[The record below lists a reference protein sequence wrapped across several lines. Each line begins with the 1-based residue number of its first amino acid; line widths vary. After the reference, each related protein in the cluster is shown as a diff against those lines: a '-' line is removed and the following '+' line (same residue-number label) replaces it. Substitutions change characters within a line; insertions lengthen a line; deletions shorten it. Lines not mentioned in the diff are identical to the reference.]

1 MTLGVTRVAPSGYDP
16 RLEHLEITP
25 RMTAPLRLLALTLT
39 VALLSGCAA
48 VRNFE
53 FRNLGI
59 PPVHRVTIQQGNVI
73 TQEMIDRLRPG
84 MTRRQVQFVMGEPIL
99 GNTFQADRWE
109 YLYTIQVGSQ
119 PRRQQRLTLHFEG
132 DALNSFEGD
141 FAPGEITLA
150 QDAALQEAVDN
161 VSE

>member
-1 MTLGVTRVAPSGYDP
+1 VTQVVSSSYHP
-16 RLEHLEITP
+16 RLNHPETTP
-25 RMTAPLRLLALTLT
+25 RMTTPLRLLTLTLT

-109 YLYTIQVGSQ
+109 YIYNIQVGAEA
-119 PRRQQRLTLHFEG
+119 RKQQRLTLHF
-132 DALNSFEGD
+132 DDDTLNRFEGD
-141 FAPGEITLA
+141 FVPSEL
-150 QDAALQEAVDN
+150 QVVEDATLQEAVGN